1 MEKRIKIAPLCPWAC
16 HTPFHKNKNVM
27 TLTPFHLLV
36 IFANFLPT
44 FTHPKKNQ
52 KTLINW
58 KICMQKRWSSGSLGC
73 VPSSCNNNTEDA
85 SVICNLL
92 HVRSL
97 TKSAHLSL
105 LFCCNLLELQMQPSF
120 ETIMSCTN
128 ASKLH
133 HCMCYYNVPDI
144 SLSLSLSLSLTHTH
158 THTHTHI
165 PKKSWMV
172 ESGGISAAWCKP

>member
-1 MEKRIKIAPLCPWAC
+1 
-16 HTPFHKNKNVM
+16 M

-36 IFANFLPT
+36 IFANPLSSNFHP
-44 FTHPKKNQ
+44 PKKKPKNLDQ
-52 KTLINW
+52 LKNLHAKEMIIRLPW
-58 KICMQKRWSSGSLGC
+58 GC

-92 HVRSL
+92 HVQSL

-105 LFCCNLLELQMQPSF
+105 LFCCNLIELQMQPSF
-120 ETIMSCTN
+120 ETIMLCTN

-144 SLSLSLSLSLTHTH
+144 SLSLSLSLSLSHTH
-158 THTHTHI
+158 THTHKHT
-165 PKKSWMV
+165 PTYQKKSWMV
-172 ESGGISAAWCKP
+172 ESGGISAA

>member
-1 MEKRIKIAPLCPWAC
+1 MEKRTKIAPLCPWAC
-16 HTPFHKNKNVM
+16 HTPFHKNTNVM
-27 TLTPFHLLV
+27 TLTPFHLLL
-36 IFANFLPT
+36 IFANPLSSNFHT
-44 FTHPKKNQ
+44 PKKNQ

-58 KICMQKRWSSGSLGC
+58 KICMQKRLSSGSLGC

-92 HVRSL
+92 HVQSL

-120 ETIMSCTN
+120 ETIMLCTN

-133 HCMCYYNVPDI
+133 HCMWLLQC
-144 SLSLSLSLSLTHTH
+144 SRHLSLS
-158 THTHTHI
+158 HTHTHI
-165 PKKSWMV
+165 QTHPHTKKKLD
-172 ESGGISAAWCKP
+172 GGEWGNFCCTM